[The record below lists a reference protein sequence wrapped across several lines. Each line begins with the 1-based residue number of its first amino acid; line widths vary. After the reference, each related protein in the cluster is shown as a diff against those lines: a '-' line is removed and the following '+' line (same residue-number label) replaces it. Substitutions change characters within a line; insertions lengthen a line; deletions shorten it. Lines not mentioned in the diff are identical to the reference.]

1 MIKTEPDEV
10 HYGSLRQS
18 DSVKDFRENPTT
30 LSFADLLPAD
40 RRLDII
46 ILRAAHKLI
55 DTPENVELSPSESVV
70 YVTESIS
77 NSDRTVGTTLSY
89 AISTSFAEK
98 GLPRNRRIIVN
109 VSGSAGQSLGAFL
122 AHGVHIRLEGDGND
136 YVGKGLSGGKITIV
150 PPKELLK
157 ERFKSEDNLIV
168 GNVCL
173 YGAIEGC
180 LFIRGQAAERF
191 CVRNSGATVVVE
203 GRFTNYLI
211 IQELILKEVSKML
224 IFADSS
230 VYDF

>member
-18 DSVKDFRENPTT
+18 DSVKDFHENPTT

-98 GLPRNRRIIVN
+98 GLPRNRRIIVSRCN
-109 VSGSAGQSLGAFL
+109 GIN
-122 AHGVHIRLEGDGND
+122 H
-136 YVGKGLSGGKITIV
+136 
-150 PPKELLK
+150 
-157 ERFKSEDNLIV
+157 
-168 GNVCL
+168 
-173 YGAIEGC
+173 
-180 LFIRGQAAERF
+180 
-191 CVRNSGATVVVE
+191 
-203 GRFTNYLI
+203 
-211 IQELILKEVSKML
+211 
-224 IFADSS
+224 
-230 VYDF
+230 